1 MAGGGGSGFCL
12 LFGLGLGAG
21 FLLFSP
27 SPFLLAL
34 KAHAQKMT
42 CIVCP
47 ECSAKNPETN
57 GFCGEFGRRSYPLRF
72 CKACGKPIE
81 MRWGYCGDCGSAL

>member
-1 MAGGGGSGFCL
+1 
-12 LFGLGLGAG
+12 
-21 FLLFSP
+21 
-27 SPFLLAL
+27 
-34 KAHAQKMT
+34 MT
-42 CIVCP
+42 RIVCP

-57 GFCGEFGRRSYPLRF
+57 GFCGECGRRLYPLRF